1 MQIGWTITCS
11 PHAIVRRG
19 IKIKQ
24 DNYYVVTAMHTLSYH
39 LSKVALKRAVLC
51 EDVRKQWLI
60 GELRG
65 LNRKA
70 CTEVLAVLVIRY
82 HH

>member
-1 MQIGWTITCS
+1 MQNGWTITCS
-11 PHAIVRRG
+11 PPTSFRRG

-24 DNYYVVTAMHTLSYH
+24 DNYYVVTAIHTLSYH
-39 LSKVALKRAVLC
+39 LSKVALKRAVLG
-51 EDVRKQWLI
+51 EDVRKQWLF
-60 GELRG
+60 GELGG
-65 LNRKA
+65 LNREA